1 VSDPSRRLGRL
12 AHIFGQVR
20 AGGSPW
26 ELEMQAVLLED
37 GAPQV
42 GDEALLDR
50 LVSQVAAESGGL
62 SPTSLPAALPLRRR
76 PSRFA
81 QYGLAATLTF
91 AALAAAATGVQMVL
105 KGPAAEGDGAADAAA
120 PARGAAKA
128 PVVPERQT
136 ARAPVPAAPDTPQLA
151 PANGAA
157 KDGAAAAAAEPSQAA
172 RSVAAESASLLFA
185 KANKARRSGDTA
197 AATEL
202 YRRLQGSFPGSAE
215 SRLSHVSLGRLLLDT
230 GSAAAALQQFDRY
243 LSAAGGELRLEA
255 LYGRASAL
263 GALGRPDE
271 EQRAWQQLLKQ
282 FPGSVYAERARK
294 RLGQLR

>member
-1 VSDPSRRLGRL
+1 
-12 AHIFGQVR
+12 
-20 AGGSPW
+20 
-26 ELEMQAVLLED
+26 MQAVLLED

-50 LVSQVAAESGGL
+50 LVSQAAAESGGL
-62 SPTSLPAALPLRRR
+62 SPASLPAALPLRRR

-91 AALAAAATGVQMVL
+91 AALAAAATGVQMVVM
-105 KGPAAEGDGAADAAA
+105 GPATEGDGAADVAAA
-120 PARGAAKA
+120 PARGVAKA
-128 PVVPERQT
+128 PVVPERRA
-136 ARAPVPAAPDTPQLA
+136 ARAPVPAAPDPPQLA
-151 PANGAA
+151 PAKGAA
-157 KDGAAAAAAEPSQAA
+157 PDGAAAPAAEPSQAA
-172 RSVAAESASLLFA
+172 RSVAAESASQLFA
-185 KANKARRSGDTA
+185 KANEERRSGDTT

-263 GALGRPDE
+263 SALGRPSE
-271 EQRAWQQLLKQ
+271 EQRTWQQLLKE
-282 FPGSVYAERARK
+282 FPGSVYTERARK

>member
-1 VSDPSRRLGRL
+1 
-12 AHIFGQVR
+12 
-20 AGGSPW
+20 
-26 ELEMQAVLLED
+26 MQAVLLED

-62 SPTSLPAALPLRRR
+62 SPTTSLPAALPLRRR

-81 QYGLAATLTF
+81 QYALAATLTF
-91 AALAAAATGVQMVL
+91 AALAAAATGVQMVV
-105 KGPAAEGDGAADAAA
+105 KGPAAERDGAAAVAAA

-128 PVVPERQT
+128 PVVPERQA

-172 RSVAAESASLLFA
+172 RSVAVESASLLFA

-263 GALGRPDE
+263 SALSRPSE
-271 EQRAWQQLLKQ
+271 EQRAWQQLLKE

>member
-1 VSDPSRRLGRL
+1 MSDPSRRLGRL

-50 LVSQVAAESGGL
+50 LVSQAAAESGGL
-62 SPTSLPAALPLRRR
+62 SPASLPAALPLRRR

-91 AALAAAATGVQMVL
+91 AAT
-105 KGPAAEGDGAADAAA
+105 EGDGAADVAAA
-120 PARGAAKA
+120 PARGVAKA
-128 PVVPERQT
+128 PVVPERRA
-136 ARAPVPAAPDTPQLA
+136 ARAPVPAAPDPPQLA
-151 PANGAA
+151 PAKGAA
-157 KDGAAAAAAEPSQAA
+157 PDGAAAPAAEPSQAA
-172 RSVAAESASLLFA
+172 RSVAAESASQLFA
-185 KANKARRSGDTA
+185 KANEERRSGDTT

-263 GALGRPDE
+263 SALGRPSE
-271 EQRAWQQLLKQ
+271 EQRTWQQLLKE
-282 FPGSVYAERARK
+282 FPGSVYTERARK

>member
-1 VSDPSRRLGRL
+1 
-12 AHIFGQVR
+12 
-20 AGGSPW
+20 
-26 ELEMQAVLLED
+26 MQAVLLED
-37 GAPQV
+37 GAPQE

-50 LVSQVAAESGGL
+50 LVSQAAAESGGL

-91 AALAAAATGVQMVL
+91 AALAAAATGVQMVV
-105 KGPAAEGDGAADAAA
+105 KGPAAEGDGAADGAAAPARGAAKA

-128 PVVPERQT
+128 PVVPERQA
-136 ARAPVPAAPDTPQLA
+136 ARSPVPAAPDPPQLA
-151 PANGAA
+151 PAKGAA
-157 KDGAAAAAAEPSQAA
+157 QDGAAAAAAEPSQAA
-172 RSVAAESASLLFA
+172 RSVAAESASQLFA
-185 KANKARRSGDTA
+185 KANKERRSGDTA

-263 GALGRPDE
+263 STLGRPSE
-271 EQRAWQQLLKQ
+271 EQRAWQQLLKE